1 MNIVM
6 QEELLSLCLSQS
18 LKEESRSQLEDC
30 MNKLMA
36 LQEVISIED
45 GTEPTLIDVL
55 SRVIRFYEMFVPIES
70 QAKWCRFEVGKQ
82 LHRSLTGLRARR
94 TTGPDMRG

>member
-6 QEELLSLCLSQS
+6 QEDLLSLCLSQS
-18 LKEESRSQLEDC
+18 HREGSRSRLEDC

-36 LQEVISIED
+36 LQEVMSIED

-55 SRVIRFYEMFVPIES
+55 SRLIGFYEMFVPIGS
-70 QAKWCRFEVGKQ
+70 QAKWCRFEVGEQ
-82 LHRSLTGLRARR
+82 L
-94 TTGPDMRG
+94 PP